1 MKLCMGCMNQ
11 IEDHLFTCPHCGFN
25 EADLKQESYYLT
37 PGTVMGGKYII
48 GKVLSYGGHTI
59 SYLGY
64 DAEKNM
70 KVVVKEYLP
79 SDFSTRSEGETDI
92 TIYSG
97 DAREQFEQGLTNFLN
112 EANRIQQLG
121 KMEGIAQVYDCV
133 AENDTGYVISEYL
146 DGKTLKELLD
156 SGKKYTVE
164 ETRVFIESILRGLS
178 KVHPLDIVHCDI
190 APETIMVTDSGEIKL
205 LDFGATRYVTTANSK
220 SLAIILK
227 QGYAPEE
234 QYRSRGVR
242 GPWTDV
248 YAVAAVMYRM
258 ITGIAPQE
266 SVERALVDDLKEPS
280 KLGIAIPESTE
291 NALMNA
297 LNVYKDER
305 TSSAEIFLKELT
317 DASVKRIKVKKR
329 KNETGKFP
337 LWAKGLVACL
347 LLAVVVGGV
356 ALFKMSGDENGELA
370 SNDIILQSMETK
382 TLEDAKNYIAEL
394 NETNGWDLEVEAS
407 YVYTNDESQNGKISG
422 QENIPDSFNFTSL
435 LNDAETANT
444 QDNYGLKV
452 ADGAISGTITYQI
465 YRDDAIY
472 YSEIKGLNA
481 YTLTEKIG
489 FDRNNK
495 NKFVEDKETVNK
507 NYFDLAEIVTTDGTI
522 TVADIETSGNEQK
535 EIKIA
540 DIEKIVYYASEF
552 FYWEELDNFEG
563 MTVDEL
569 PDYQVWKMAN
579 EKEMKLAGEKSLL
592 ETTLIDQSYL
602 TFDGSK
608 YKKGYIFEQ
617 TVPAGEKLDLRT
629 DMEKLQNGALLYAIE
644 QVISTSGTGY
654 DVESR
659 IGWANTT
666 IVRAGSGDP
675 TQKVLSVKV
684 VNNETGKEV
693 SEFKKTDSLTITL
706 ILQKKPV
713 VKKKAPEKQV
723 EPAQPSPAPSP
734 QPQEKPKID
743 NNRVAD

>member
-1 MKLCMGCMNQ
+1 MNQ
-11 IEDHLFTCPHCGFN
+11 IDDNVFTCPLCGFN
-25 EADLKQESYYLT
+25 ETELKQESYYLT

-64 DAEKNM
+64 DAEKNK

-79 SDFSTRSEGETDI
+79 SDFSTRSEGETEI

-121 KMEGIAQVYDCV
+121 RPEGIAQVYDCV

-146 DGKTLKELLD
+146 EGQTLKEILD
-156 SGKKYTVE
+156 SGKKYTSE
-164 ETRVFIESILRGLS
+164 EAKEFIISILKGLS
-178 KVHPLDIVHCDI
+178 KVHPLDIIHCDI

-258 ITGIAPQE
+258 LTGVVPQE
-266 SVERALVDDLKEPS
+266 SVERALTDEVKDPS
-280 KLGIAIPESTE
+280 KMGVSIPESME

-297 LNVYKDER
+297 LNVYKEER
-305 TSSAEIFLKELT
+305 TPSAEVFLKELT
-317 DASVKRIKVKKR
+317 STSVKRIKVKKR

-337 LWAKGLVACL
+337 IWAKGLVACL

-382 TLEDAKNYIAEL
+382 TFEEAKNYIEEL
-394 NETNGWDLEVEAS
+394 NEENGWHLDVSAS

-422 QENIPDSFNFTSL
+422 QVNIPDSFNFTSL
-435 LNDAETANT
+435 INDTEAV
-444 QDNYGLKV
+444 QDSYGLTV
-452 ADGAISGTITYQI
+452 VDGAVSGTIAYEI
-465 YRDDAIY
+465 YRNDAMY
-472 YSEIKGLNA
+472 YSEISKLNA

-489 FDRNNK
+489 FDRNNAA
-495 NKFVEDKETVNK
+495 KFVGDKETPNK
-507 NYFDLAEIVTTDGTI
+507 NYFDLAEIVTTNE
-522 TVADIETSGNEQK
+522 TVTVEDIKAEGNAQK
-535 EIKIA
+535 EIRIA

-552 FYWEELDNFEG
+552 FYWEELDNFVG
-563 MTVDEL
+563 MTVNEL
-569 PDYQVWKMAN
+569 PNYQIWKMAN
-579 EKEMKLAGEKSLL
+579 EKDMELAGEKSLL

-602 TFDGSK
+602 TLDGSK

-617 TVPAGEKLDLRT
+617 TVAAGETLDLRS
-629 DMEKLQNGALLYAIE
+629 DMDKLKDGVLLHAID
-644 QVISTSGTGY
+644 QVISSSGTGY
-654 DVESR
+654 QLKDRV
-659 IGWANTT
+659 GWANTT
-666 IVRAGSGDP
+666 IVWGGSGDP
-675 TQKVLSVKV
+675 SQKVLGVKV
-684 VNNETGKEV
+684 VNNDTGEEV
-693 SEFKKTDSLTITL
+693 SVFKKTDNLTITVT
-706 ILQKKPV
+706 LQKKPV
-713 VKKKAPEKQV
+713 VKKKAPAKQQT
-723 EPAQPSPAPSP
+723 PAQPSQPSQPSQQTAPPESNK
-734 QPQEKPKID
+734 QDTSTID
-743 NNRVAD
+743 ENRVAD